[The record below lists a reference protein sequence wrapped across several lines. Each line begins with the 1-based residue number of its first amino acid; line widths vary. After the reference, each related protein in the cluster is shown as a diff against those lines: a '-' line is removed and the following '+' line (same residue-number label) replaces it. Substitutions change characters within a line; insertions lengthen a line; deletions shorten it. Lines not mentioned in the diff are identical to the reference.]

1 MAKRVFAVTLVL
13 TLASALLVMAQAP
26 PAPKPTSEHKRL
38 GYFVGTWTF
47 EGEAKASPFGP
58 AGKFSGTER
67 DEWFSGGFF
76 VVSHED
82 FKDPSGKAGKALGIM
97 GYNPEEKVY
106 TYYAIER
113 GMAFAHTSK
122 GAVQGDTWTWNG
134 EAKVG
139 DKPMKIRVTVKEES
153 PTSYTFKFE
162 SSPDGK
168 TWTTVEEGKA
178 TKTK

>member
-1 MAKRVFAVTLVL
+1 MPKRVIAVTIVL
-13 TLASALLVMAQAP
+13 MLALALPVMAQAP

-38 GYFVGTWTF
+38 GYFVGTWTI

-58 AGKFSGTER
+58 AGKFTGTER
-67 DEWFSGGFF
+67 DGWFPGGFF
-76 VVSHED
+76 VVSHAD
-82 FKDPSGKAGKALGIM
+82 FKDPSGKAGRTLAIM

-106 TYYAIER
+106 TYYAIES
-113 GMAFAHTSK
+113 GMETAEISK
-122 GAVQGDTWTWNG
+122 GTVQGNTWTWTS

-139 DKPMKIRVTVKEES
+139 GKPMKLRYTMQQVSATAG
-153 PTSYTFKFE
+153 TFKFE

-168 TWTTVEEGKA
+168 TWTIVMEGKV